1 MKRETIIN
9 TLVLMGWA
17 PRRVIYDS
25 VPRTADQNNSY
36 ILVNDAAREMAFWL
50 YPSYARL
57 ALDSFDV
64 LVRESMAIEWRDL
77 PSSTLMQLY
86 NDLVK

>member
-1 MKRETIIN
+1 MKRETIVN
-9 TLVLMGWA
+9 TLALMGWA
-17 PRRVIYDS
+17 PRRVS
-25 VPRTADQNNSY
+25 NSPRTAYQNNSY
-36 ILVNDAAREMAFWL
+36 ILVNDAAHEMAFWL

-57 ALDSFDV
+57 ALGSLDV
-64 LVRESMAIEWRDL
+64 TVRESMAIEWRDL